1 MLAALAERKA
11 WDVLVVPLR
20 SGDRD
25 RGYLEVRDRLSR
37 WGRFRDEDLQLLETL
52 SGHVATALDN
62 LRLLESLRHEAYHD
76 AITGLRN
83 RLGLH
88 VEGQAAITQGWGGAI
103 LLVELDVLSQVN
115 NALGHDRGERLLRM
129 AGERLVAL
137 VGESRPVA
145 RIEADRFAVLVNAMP
160 EAELTALG
168 HRDPGHRRP
177 GLLAGRHRGRSAGRA
192 SASPSCRAEPSRSAG
207 TAAWTRAPCCSGPR
221 WRCWRP
227 RAKSGAAADLPAEHG

>member
-1 MLAALAERKA
+1 M
-11 WDVLVVPLR
+11 LVVPLR

-62 LRLLESLRHEAYHD
+62 LRLLETLRHEAYHD

-88 VEGQAAITQGWGGAI
+88 VEAQARSPPGWGGAI
-103 LLVELDVLSQVN
+103 VLVELDVLSQVN
-115 NALGHDRGERLLRM
+115 NALGHDRGEQLLRM

-137 VGESRPVA
+137 RRRGPSGR
-145 RIEADRFAVLVNAMP
+145 ADRGGPLRRA
-160 EAELTALG
+160 G
-168 HRDPGHRRP
+168 RRRCRRP
-177 GLLAGRHRGRSAGRA
+177 S
-192 SASPSCRAEPSRSAG
+192 
-207 TAAWTRAPCCSGPR
+207 
-221 WRCWRP
+221 
-227 RAKSGAAADLPAEHG
+227 